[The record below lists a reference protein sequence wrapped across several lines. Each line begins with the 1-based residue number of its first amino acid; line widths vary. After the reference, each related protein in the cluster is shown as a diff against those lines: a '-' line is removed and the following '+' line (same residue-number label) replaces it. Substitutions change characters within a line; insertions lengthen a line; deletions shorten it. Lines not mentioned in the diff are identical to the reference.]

1 MSSRIGNRGRRGIGT
16 VSLLAAVLLLV
27 TACAG
32 GGGGG
37 GDTAGATR
45 PVAHDK
51 GETMVPDRPQRVVA
65 LEFPYVDML
74 ASLDVSPV
82 GVVDDGDPE
91 NLIPQVRERIGEWQ
105 SVGTRAEPDLE
116 QIANLQPDLIIA
128 DNNRHAGIYDE
139 LSAIAPTVVFTVRYS
154 GYQETLDVTRK
165 VAEALNRTEEA
176 NAEIDRL
183 NGRLD
188 AFARTVPEGDNRQ
201 ALAIIPRERGTAQ
214 IQGKGSYVADVLERV
229 GVPYAPEAAAF
240 PADSDSSSVGLEG
253 LAEIDPDVLF
263 VMTDAETTMDDW
275 EGSEVWQNLR
285 AVRAG
290 DVYPVDRAL
299 WTRSRGLVSMEL
311 IAEEATGMLYG
322 RAPEGGGTAGVD
334 PGTGAPSN

>member
-1 MSSRIGNRGRRGIGT
+1 MSSRVGNRGRRGIGT

-32 GGGGG
+32 GGGG
-37 GDTAGATR
+37 DTAGATR
-45 PVAHDK
+45 PVAHDM

-74 ASLDVSPV
+74 ASLDASPV

-128 DNNRHAGIYDE
+128 DNDRHAGIYDE

-165 VAEALNRTEEA
+165 VAEALNRTDAA

-188 AFARTVPEGDNRQ
+188 AFARTVPEGDKRQ
-201 ALAIIPRERGTAQ
+201 TLAIIPRERGTAQ

-275 EGSEVWQNLR
+275 QGSEVWQSLR

-311 IAEEATGMLYG
+311 IADEGTGMLYG
-322 RAPEGGGTAGVD
+322 RAPEGGGAAGVD
-334 PGTGAPSN
+334 PGTGGPSN